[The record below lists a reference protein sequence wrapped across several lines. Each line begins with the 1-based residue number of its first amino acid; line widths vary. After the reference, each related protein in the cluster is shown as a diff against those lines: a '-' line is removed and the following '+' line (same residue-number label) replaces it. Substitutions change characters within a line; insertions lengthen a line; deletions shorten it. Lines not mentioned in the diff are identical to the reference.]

1 MSKDEVELGGDDAGD
16 DYEVV
21 PVGPIRKLERRID
34 EMEEKAQ
41 SGGGSRADDELIRD
55 VLDIMKSNQKIV
67 NDMTESTHELK
78 NSVEDLTHKMDSVID
93 NMNQFMD
100 LLNEASETDL
110 EGEVIDDVH
119 SRIADAV
126 GNEMQDVASDIKQSN
141 ENVVQ
146 NLEELNKSIKRSYT
160 AQNKDQTLSG
170 DSGVVNRGNNQ
181 ENNNNQNSRSR
192 GNRGGPD
199 LNIDRGN
206 RSNDNQ
212 QEMQGGD
219 RNNRSRG
226 GRNNQVRNSENN
238 RNRGNRGQQ
247 EGPSKMD
254 SNQQND
260 SPSGSD
266 RMDKLKERFNNVNE
280 E

>member
-1 MSKDEVELGGDDAGD
+1 M
-16 DYEVV
+16 
-21 PVGPIRKLERRID
+21 
-34 EMEEKAQ
+34 
-41 SGGGSRADDELIRD
+41 
-55 VLDIMKSNQKIV
+55 
-67 NDMTESTHELK
+67 
-78 NSVEDLTHKMDSVID
+78 
-93 NMNQFMD
+93 
-100 LLNEASETDL
+100 
-110 EGEVIDDVH
+110 IDDVH

-160 AQNKDQTLSG
+160 AQSKEETLSG
-170 DSGVVNRGNNQ
+170 GSGVVNRGNNQ
-181 ENNNNQNSRSR
+181 ENNDNQNSRSR

-206 RSNDNQ
+206 RSNYEQ

-226 GRNNQVRNSENN
+226 GRNNQGRNGENN

-247 EGPSKMD
+247 EGPSNMD